1 MHPCESPLLFV
12 FWNLPCFSFLVSN
25 YFDWFKQP
33 FCFTLHAHLLL
44 WHMYYTYIASLC
56 GGFYG
61 CLCTELFSVI
71 FITPIAWAKFY
82 LTKPRLQNNLVWC
95 GQGLTISLPS
105 TGSTVS
111 NHFFLLFPSIWKP
124 YGLWKKR
131 NRTLEHLEISVTNPQ
146 RLKMF
151 HTYTNLSLGQ
161 ISILLGI
168 EKVICAAHCTEGE
181 VPCLK
186 TMLKMWQCR
195 CGAPELPGR

>member
-1 MHPCESPLLFV
+1 MVAPGWATKGTAPLASKQTMHPCESPLLFV

-111 NHFFLLFPSIWKP
+111 NHFFFCFFPP
-124 YGLWKKR
+124 FGNHMVFGKKETEPWS
-131 NRTLEHLEISVTNPQ
+131 TLKFQWRIHRDSRCFTPTLIS
-146 RLKMF
+146 
-151 HTYTNLSLGQ
+151 H
-161 ISILLGI
+161 
-168 EKVICAAHCTEGE
+168 
-181 VPCLK
+181 
-186 TMLKMWQCR
+186 
-195 CGAPELPGR
+195 